1 MTKEKIQEL
10 LLEPFELLSD
20 DERTQIEAYA
30 EKDTDIRRALDEARK
45 FSAVLGQAQ
54 IMRDPGPATWNNFVP
69 KVRSRI
75 EKRTVRTP
83 LWFRRPVLVPVMAV
97 ALLMCVL
104 VTGRFAPDF
113 SRDYATVKTEDVAV
127 SLELLEDGPVL
138 TEDDYESLSQ
148 LGMDVASVAAIL
160 EVDDIEEASN
170 GVVPES
176 ELDASPLLD
185 ELSTLPER
193 DIDALL
199 AELEATQFM

>member
-10 LLEPFELLSD
+10 LLEPFELLSE
-20 DERTQIEAYA
+20 DERAQIEAYA

-97 ALLMCVL
+97 ALLAGIL
-104 VTGRFAPDF
+104 ITGKFAPNF
-113 SRDYATVKTEDVAV
+113 SRDYTAVKTEDAAV
-127 SLELLEDGPVL
+127 SLELIADGPVL
-138 TEDDYESLSQ
+138 MEDDYESLSQ
-148 LGMDVASVAAIL
+148 LGMDVTSVASIL
-160 EVDDIEEASN
+160 EVDDIKEASD
-170 GVVPES
+170 GVVPEN
-176 ELDASPLLD
+176 ELDASPLMD
-185 ELSTLPER
+185 EITALPES
-193 DIDALL
+193 DIEELL
-199 AELEATQFM
+199 TELEATQFM